1 MTEGKQL
8 KKGVQLTH
16 SETKERNLLLKK
28 LEKNGDFDR
37 CVYYGVAILF
47 VASLFFLLEF

>member
-1 MTEGKQL
+1 MTEGKKQ

-37 CVYYGVAILF
+37 CVMVQYSSRRCFSCRV
-47 VASLFFLLEF
+47 